1 MIYSTLWLLGRYRTR
16 GDWDGWLEGDG
27 RAERR
32 AFFFWLVIGAKYM
45 NLQNA
50 SDVSA
55 VKTIQ
60 DNLIL
65 SID

>member
-1 MIYSTLWLLGRYRTR
+1 MVYSTLWLLGQYRTR
-16 GDWDGWLEGDG
+16 GDWDGWVEVDG
-27 RAERR
+27 RADRR
-32 AFFFWLVIGAKYM
+32 NFFFWLVIGAKYM

-60 DNLIL
+60 DKLIL
-65 SID
+65 NID